1 MPLSS
6 LVVPDGE
13 VPYGIPMPPL
23 IFLVPTRQRGNPV
36 WTRQR
41 PLDAGA
47 SELGSH
53 AGAGEP
59 EKKSPCPWTLTGIVP
74 SI

>member
-13 VPYGIPMPPL
+13 VPYGIQTPPVFFRAPPPPL
-23 IFLVPTRQRGNPV
+23 GTPV

-53 AGAGEP
+53 AGAWEP